1 MCPLGT
7 LHLGIVPERSVRD
20 AIKTLIR
27 TRGGVDWK
35 RHGFR
40 RESRENEED
49 GGELE
54 EHGGAATGKLSG

>member
-20 AIKTLIR
+20 ALETLVPS
-27 TRGGVDWK
+27 RGGVDGK
-35 RHGFR
+35 NHGFR

-54 EHGGAATGKLSG
+54 EHGEAAKGKM